1 MRGYHDVG
9 LSLILHG
16 ADVNAKDM
24 SQVTPLRHAAY
35 RGTLQQPL
43 PSQSP
48 SLPFHPPLSPSTPGY
63 PPELRSPRRGSNPR
77 LHHCR
82 MAHSHRLSPRHPSC
96 TITGE
101 DAIVRLLLQ
110 YGADPTIVDAAGG
123 QPVEV
128 ACFLRN
134 KTRRRTVEALLRDG
148 HRGHLCKKLRQ
159 VRPFLRKK
167 SLPGRAGMESP
178 PQVTFP

>member
-1 MRGYHDVG
+1 
-9 LSLILHG
+9 
-16 ADVNAKDM
+16 
-24 SQVTPLRHAAY
+24 
-35 RGTLQQPL
+35 
-43 PSQSP
+43 
-48 SLPFHPPLSPSTPGY
+48 
-63 PPELRSPRRGSNPR
+63 
-77 LHHCR
+77 
-82 MAHSHRLSPRHPSC
+82 MAHSHRLALRYPFC

-159 VRPFLRKK
+159 VRPFFHPKK
-167 SLPGRAGMESP
+167 LCLGREGRESP
-178 PQVTFP
+178 PKSPFPQVPVHDV